1 MYHHFEHS
9 DLIMIV
15 TKGTYPP
22 QWHTW
27 SNSSMPQFNFDP
39 AEVNKAN
46 IFLKLPHK
54 NYNTFDPAE
63 VNKANIVLK
72 LPHKNYNTTVG

>member
-1 MYHHFEHS
+1 
-9 DLIMIV
+9 
-15 TKGTYPP
+15 
-22 QWHTW
+22 
-27 SNSSMPQFNFDP
+27 MPQFNFDP